1 MYPYFLSYLLICFLT
16 IIDFYQI
23 KLYLNHQNKIKFVVI
38 TYLSFFMGFKY
49 YVGGDWGTYNNYF
62 NAIQDYKLILL
73 DFNNDLGY
81 YLFNL
86 LINKLGLNFS
96 TINFLSSIISLLGI
110 HLLANF
116 FKRYW
121 IFFLVLT
128 PYFIFIILMGYTRQS
143 IAIGLFFIG
152 LSFLF
157 KEKSFKNFFIFYILI
172 FCACFFH
179 KSSIIFFLI
188 PLLTIRINSHSLSV
202 ILHMIIFFVLIMIF
216 LILNDRFLVRL
227 EYFISNQY
235 SSFGGYI
242 RIAIF
247 FLICSF
253 NLIILGKVDKNIYI
267 QKLINK
273 FNLLSISIA
282 LVILIIPSTVIV
294 DRFLLYFYFLIPI
307 MFIKLIDISKNNL
320 NKQIILYS
328 IIIFGFIFM
337 IAWFN
342 FATNSNSWLPYRN
355 YLFI

>member
-1 MYPYFLSYLLICFLT
+1 MYPYLLSYLLICFLT

-23 KLYLNHQNKIKFVVI
+23 KIYLNHQNKIKFIVI
-38 TYLSFFMGFKY
+38 AYLSFFMGFKY
-49 YVGGDWGTYNNYF
+49 YVGGDWGTYINYF
-62 NAIQDYKLILL
+62 NAIEDYKLNLS

-86 LINKLGLNFS
+86 LIKKLGLNFS
-96 TINFLSSIISLLGI
+96 SINFFSSIISLLGI

-128 PYFIFIILMGYTRQS
+128 PYFIFVILMGYTRQS

-157 KEKSFKNFFIFYILI
+157 KGKNIKNFFLFYILI
-172 FCACFFH
+172 IISCFFH

-188 PLLTIRINSHSLSV
+188 PLLTIRINSYSLSI
-202 ILHMIIFFVLIMIF
+202 ILHMLILFTIVIIF

-235 SSFGGYI
+235 SSIGGYI
-242 RIAIF
+242 RIGII

-253 NLIILGKVDKNIYI
+253 NFIILGKADKNIYT

-273 FNLLSISIA
+273 LNLLSISIA
-282 LVILIIPSTVIV
+282 LMILLIPSTVIV
-294 DRFLLYFYFLIPI
+294 DRFLLYFYFIIPI

-320 NKQIILYS
+320 NKLIILYS
-328 IIIFGFIFM
+328 IIVFGFIFM
-337 IAWFN
+337 IVWFN